1 MSNLSNELFF
11 QAHRGLTKVT
21 KPKGALG
28 SHWSASRGTADDFM
42 SRGSTRPTGVI
53 ISAKIPMSSVE
64 TSTNRIKDVRRGEYG
79 EQEITTKKNA
89 PVFVQSMTKV
99 YDNPNSKYGGGRT
112 RTRRYN
118 PPRQMNA

>member
-1 MSNLSNELFF
+1 MSALSNEMFF
-11 QAHRGLTKVT
+11 EAHRGLTKVT
-21 KPKGALG
+21 KPTGALG

-64 TSTNRIKDVRRGEYG
+64 TNTERIKDVRRGEYG
-79 EQEITTKKNA
+79 EQEITTKKNS
-89 PVFVQSMTKV
+89 PVLVTSMTKV

-112 RTRRYN
+112 RTRKYN

>member
-1 MSNLSNELFF
+1 MSNLSNEMFF
-11 QAHRGLTKVT
+11 EAHRGLTKVT
-21 KPKGALG
+21 KPTGALG

-53 ISAKIPMSSVE
+53 ISARIPMSSVE
-64 TSTNRIKDVRRGEYG
+64 TNTNRIKDVRRGEYG

-89 PVFVQSMTKV
+89 PVYVQSMTKV

-112 RTRRYN
+112 RTRKYN
-118 PPRQMNA
+118 PPRKMQA

>member
-11 QAHRGLTKVT
+11 EAHRGLTKVG
-21 KPKGALG
+21 KPTGALG

-64 TSTNRIKDVRRGEYG
+64 TATERLTDVRRGNYN
-79 EQEITTKKNA
+79 EQEITTKKNS
-89 PVFVQSMTKV
+89 PVLVTSMTRV
-99 YDNPNSKYGGGRT
+99 YEHPNAKYGGGRT

-118 PPRQMNA
+118 PPREMKA